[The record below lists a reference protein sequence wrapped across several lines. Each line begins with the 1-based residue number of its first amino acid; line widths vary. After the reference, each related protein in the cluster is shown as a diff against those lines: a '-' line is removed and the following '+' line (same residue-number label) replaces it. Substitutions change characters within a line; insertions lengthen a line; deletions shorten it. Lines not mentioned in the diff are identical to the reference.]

1 MPLHFQIITPMRTAL
16 QAAVS
21 SIQLPAVEGEMEILP
36 GHADLIAAVAN
47 GELTYRPEGGSPQ
60 SLFVGGGFLQVD
72 KENVLLVTDTALQA
86 GEINASAVQEAI
98 ERAQTALRNSDS
110 VLSREEQ
117 TYLAA
122 QLAKQMAMLEYSR
135 KKKGNRV

>member
-1 MPLHFQIITPMRTAL
+1 MPMQFKIITPMRTAL
-16 QAAVS
+16 QADVTT
-21 SIQLPAVEGEMEILP
+21 IQLPAVEGEMEILP

-47 GELTYRPEGGSPQ
+47 GELTYRPEGGSPE

-72 KENVLLVTDTALQA
+72 KENVLLVTDTALKP
-86 GEINASAVQEAI
+86 GEIDPSAVQAAI
-98 ERAQTALRNSDS
+98 ERAQAALRNSDS

-122 QLAKQMAMLEYSR
+122 QLAKQLALLDYSR
-135 KKKGNRV
+135 KKATRI

>member
-1 MPLHFQIITPMRTAL
+1 MPLQFQIITPMRTAL
-16 QAAVS
+16 QAAVT

-47 GELTYRPEGGSPQ
+47 GELTYCSEGGSPE

-72 KENVLLVTDTALQA
+72 KENVLLVTDTALKA
-86 GEINASAVQEAI
+86 GEIDSTAVQEAI
-98 ERAQTALRNSDS
+98 ERAQAALRNSGS

-122 QLAKQMAMLEYSR
+122 QLAKQMALLDYSR
-135 KKKGNRV
+135 KKKTRI